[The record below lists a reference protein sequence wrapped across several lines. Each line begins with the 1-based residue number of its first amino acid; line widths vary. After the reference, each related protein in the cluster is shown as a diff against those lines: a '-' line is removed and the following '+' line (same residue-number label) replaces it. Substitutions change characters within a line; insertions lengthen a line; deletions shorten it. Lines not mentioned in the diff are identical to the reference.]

1 MGERK
6 LIALLKELLDLIWF
20 VFYKHCAATRRPE
33 TMVRKKAK
41 KRVRSDNDTDN
52 ARAARPFWS
61 GTLTFGLVSVPVD
74 LYPGN
79 RTNRAPL
86 RMLGPE
92 GEALSRR
99 YYSEKT
105 GRDLD
110 DDEMIRGYEIEKDRF
125 VVVSDEELER
135 LAPEQ
140 SRDID
145 LRRFVPLEDI
155 PPLYFDRSYFLAPGA
170 GAEKAYKLLAQ
181 TMEKEQLAGVA
192 TFVMRGKQYVVAI
205 FPENEILRAETM
217 RFADEIRSPKE
228 IGLPEEKKV
237 PAAAVKKFEKLIE
250 KHSDNKLDL
259 KELKDEQ
266 TEKLLKLVEKK
277 RKYHKDVVEL
287 EVPAEEKGKV
297 IDLMAALKKSLAGKR
312 KAA

>member
-1 MGERK
+1 M
-6 LIALLKELLDLIWF
+6 A
-20 VFYKHCAATRRPE
+20 
-33 TMVRKKAK
+33 RKKATR
-41 KRVRSDNDTDN
+41 KRRSNDDENN

-86 RMLGPE
+86 RMLSPD
-92 GEALSRR
+92 GEPLSRR
-99 YYSEKT
+99 YFSQKSGKE
-105 GRDLD
+105 LD
-110 DDEMIRGYEIEKDRF
+110 DEDMVRGYEIDKDRY
-125 VVVSDEELER
+125 VVVTDEELER

-145 LRRFVPLEDI
+145 LRRFVPLEKI
-155 PPLYFDRSYFLAPGA
+155 PPLYFDRSYFLAPSEGS
-170 GAEKAYKLLAQ
+170 EKAYKLLAE
-181 TMEKEQLAGVA
+181 TMNKEDLAGIA
-192 TFVMRGKQYVVAI
+192 TFVMRGKEYLVSI
-205 FPENEILRAETM
+205 FPENGILRAETM

-228 IGLPEEKKV
+228 VDLPEKKKV
-237 PAAAVKKFEKLIE
+237 PAATVKKFERLIE
-250 KHSDNKLDL
+250 RHSAKQLSL

-266 TEKLLKLVEKK
+266 TEKLLKLVAKK
-277 RKYHKDVVEL
+277 RKQHKDIVEV
-287 EVPAEEKGKV
+287 EAPKREEGKV

>member
-1 MGERK
+1 MDQARP
-6 LIALLKELLDLIWF
+6 LS
-20 VFYKHCAATRRPE
+20 VTRIGDMAP
-33 TMVRKKAK
+33 RKKSTR
-41 KRVRSDNDTDN
+41 KRSKDDGDSVARSV
-52 ARAARPFWS
+52 RPFWS

-92 GEALSRR
+92 GEPLARR
-99 YYSEKT
+99 YFSQKS
-105 GRDLD
+105 GNDLE
-110 DDEMIRGYEIEKDRF
+110 DEDMVRGFEYDKDRY
-125 VVVSDEELER
+125 VIVTDEELER

-155 PPLYFDRSYFLAPGA
+155 PPLYFDRSYFLAPSEGS
-170 GAEKAYKLLAQ
+170 EKAYQLLAQ
-181 TMEKEQLAGVA
+181 TMEKEELAGVA
-192 TFVMRGKQYVVAI
+192 TFVMRGKEYLVAI

-228 IGLPEEKKV
+228 IGLPEKKKV
-237 PAAAVKKFEKLIE
+237 PAATVKKFENLIA
-250 KHSDNKLDL
+250 KHSGKRLSLN
-259 KELKDEQ
+259 ELKDEQ

-277 RKYHKDVVEL
+277 RKGHKDIVEV
-287 EVPAEEKGKV
+287 EVAEREPGKV
-297 IDLMAALKKSLAGKR
+297 VDLMAALKKSLAGKR